1 MEITPSP
8 TDEQPVPARRIR
20 DKIILFILGFGAG
33 FLVLR
38 SIYFLRDYQGSRQVK
53 LALFLAVWG
62 CVVSVLWYAKRYRRD
77 DELEILMN
85 RRALAFAF
93 YAALVGVIVVSQLE
107 FAGIIPVMAL
117 KTYHLFPALVGLM
130 GIGLIFEKIR
140 YR

>member
-1 MEITPSP
+1 MEISPQP
-8 TDEQPVPARRIR
+8 TDEKPVSARPMR
-20 DKIILFILGFGAG
+20 DKVILFILGLGTG
-33 FLVLR
+33 CLILR
-38 SIYFLRDYQGSRQVK
+38 SIYFLRDYQGAK
-53 LALFLAVWG
+53 EIKIALFLAV
-62 CVVSVLWYAKRYRRD
+62 WYAKRYRRE

-107 FAGIIPVMAL
+107 FAGIIPVMMF

-130 GIGLIFEKIR
+130 MIGLIIEKIR